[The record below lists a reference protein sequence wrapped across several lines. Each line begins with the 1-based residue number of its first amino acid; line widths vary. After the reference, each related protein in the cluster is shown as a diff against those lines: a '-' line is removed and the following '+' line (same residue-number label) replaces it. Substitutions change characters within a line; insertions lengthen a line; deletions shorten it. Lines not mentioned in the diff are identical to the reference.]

1 MAIDLGPSVPPAAPA
16 HDDTDDL
23 ASLGYDQELHRS
35 LGPYASF
42 AAGFSFVSIL
52 TTVFQLFAFGF
63 SFGGPAFIWT
73 WPIVFVGQFSVALIF
88 AELSSRYPI
97 SGSIYQW
104 SRRIS
109 NDAIGWFAGW
119 FMLIGYVV
127 SVSAIAIALQT
138 VLPSVWSGFQII
150 SGSSDLTSKSG
161 ATNAILIGSIVIVIS
176 TVIGNIGVGIMSR
189 ITRIGVS
196 CELIGVVLLIVLFF
210 VHAKRSPGAVF
221 HTNGIGAGHGGYIW
235 PFMISALMACYVM
248 YGFDS
253 AGELSEETRNP
264 RKAAP
269 QGIIRAMLAS
279 GIGGALLLVG
289 ALLAAP
295 SLLSPRLGT
304 EGLAYIIQTRLGTGL
319 GKVLLIDVS
328 IAILSAALAIQAS
341 ASRVMFSMARDGRLP
356 FSKQLAHVSAKRG
369 TPALPNIVVG
379 GLAIALLVVNLG
391 QSALFTDITGVA
403 VVVVYLAYLG
413 VTVPR
418 LVSRFQPGFAEREVA
433 SGEQFS
439 LGRLGL
445 PLNLIAVAFGTFF
458 LVDIGWP
465 RAAVYGATGYLHYF
479 SLIFVGGCAVLGI
492 ASYLRIQARRSV
504 VLDATVVL
512 DEAAGFEEAGAGI
525 EIGLDPA

>member
-1 MAIDLGPSVPPAAPA
+1 MAIDIGPAGLPPTSLA
-16 HDDTDDL
+16 DDSNDL
-23 ASLGYDQELHRS
+23 ASLGYEQELHRS
-35 LGPYASF
+35 LGPFAAF

-52 TTVFQLFAFGF
+52 TTVFQLFAFGYA
-63 SFGGPAFIWT
+63 FGGPAFIWT

-88 AELSSRYPI
+88 AELASKYPI

-109 NDAIGWFAGW
+109 NDAVGWFAGW
-119 FMLIGYVV
+119 FMLIGYIV

-138 VLPSVWSGFQII
+138 VLPAVWTGFQIV
-150 SGSSDLTSKSG
+150 SGSSALTTKSG
-161 ATNAILIGSIVIVIS
+161 ATNAILIGSMVIVIS

-189 ITRIGVS
+189 LTRIGVS
-196 CELIGVVLLIVLFF
+196 CELIGVALLIVLFF
-210 VHAKRSPGAVF
+210 AHAKRGPAAVF
-221 HTNGIGAGHGGYIW
+221 HTNGIGAHGGYIW

-279 GIGGALLLVG
+279 GIGGGLLLVG

-295 SLLSPRLGT
+295 SLLSSQLGS
-304 EGLAYIIQTRLGTGL
+304 EGLAYVIQSRLGTGL

-356 FSKQLAHVSAKRG
+356 FSKQLAHVSPRRG

-413 VTVPR
+413 VTIPR
-418 LVSRFQPGFAEREVA
+418 LISRLRPGFAE
-433 SGEQFS
+433 GEQTSVEHFS

-445 PLNLIAVAFGTFF
+445 PLNIIAVAFGTFF

-465 RAAVYGATGYLHYF
+465 RAIVYGNTGYLHYF
-479 SLIFVGGCAVLGI
+479 SLIFVGGCAVLGVVSYARVRQRDNAI
-492 ASYLRIQARRSV
+492 A
-504 VLDATVVL
+504 LDAEV
-512 DEAAGFEEAGAGI
+512 DPAALEI
-525 EIGLDPA
+525 ELEGLDPA